1 MEAIATALIAKL
13 DVATIVLTSVVA
25 GLGYLHIVWRREE
38 RADRQQLYAVV
49 EAQTRAV
56 EALRVA
62 ISLFTGKQA

>member
-1 MEAIATALIAKL
+1 MEALLAAISKTDNLA
-13 DVATIVLTSVVA
+13 VLVLMLVCA

-62 ISLFTGKQA
+62 ISLFTGKQT